1 MKKNLLYILS
11 ALLLIACSEEER
23 TFVKTDSV
31 APQPVSNVEVRN
43 IPGGAVLK
51 YTLPDDEDLLCVKA
65 NYELK
70 SGVSSEVKA
79 SLFVD
84 TLKIEGFGTEEER
97 VVELVAIDRSLNESS
112 PVKVTVKPLEAPVVT
127 IGRTLRLIADFGGVH
142 AYWENPG
149 RSEISVVL
157 EQKDNNNEFNRIDAY
172 YSTVVEGSAAT
183 RGMDTDPRDFKIYIQ
198 DRWGNVSEALETTI
212 SPLFEEQ
219 FDRTKIT
226 GMSIEGD
233 QPSAWGWVLANLFDG
248 TKSDGNGFHTAN
260 GSGVWPQWIT
270 FDLGVTGQISRIK
283 VWQRLGD
290 WIFKHGNLEH
300 FEIWGT
306 ADAQNLNDPSVWTL
320 MMDCKSTKPSGL
332 PLGQISDE
340 DRQWA
345 EAGEEFV
352 CDPSKPKVRYLR
364 LHALQT
370 WSNGDFFH
378 MSEIEVYGQVDKDK

>member
-11 ALLLIACSEEER
+11 VLLLIACSEEER

-31 APQPVSNVEVRN
+31 APQPVSNVEVTN
-43 IPGGAVLK
+43 IPGGAILK

-84 TLKIEGFGTEEER
+84 TLKIEGFGTEDER
-97 VVELVAIDRSLNESS
+97 IVELVAIDRSLNESS

-127 IGRTLRLIADFGGVH
+127 IGRTLKLIADFGGVH
-142 AYWENPG
+142 AYWDNPG
-149 RSEISVVL
+149 RSEISVIL

-183 RGMDTDPRDFKIYIQ
+183 RGMDTDPKDFKIYIQ

-233 QPSAWGWVLANLFDG
+233 TPSAWGWVLANLFDG

-270 FDLGVTGQISRIK
+270 FDLGVTGKISRIK

-290 WIFKHGNLEH
+290 WIYKHGNLEH

-306 ADAQNLNDPSVWTL
+306 SDAENLNDPRF
-320 MMDCKSTKPSGL
+320 GL
-332 PLGQISDE
+332 
-340 DRQWA
+340 
-345 EAGEEFV
+345 
-352 CDPSKPKVRYLR
+352 
-364 LHALQT
+364 
-370 WSNGDFFH
+370 
-378 MSEIEVYGQVDKDK
+378 